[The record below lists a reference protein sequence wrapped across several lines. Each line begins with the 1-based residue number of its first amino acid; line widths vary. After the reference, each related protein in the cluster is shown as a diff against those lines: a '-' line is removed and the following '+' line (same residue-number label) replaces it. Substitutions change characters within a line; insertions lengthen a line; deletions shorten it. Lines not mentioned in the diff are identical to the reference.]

1 VKKTLLLLSIAVLSL
16 ATFASADN
24 FDTFSSR
31 AQQNPSDYF
40 DWGQIAPPG
49 TQVNTPQLVVS
60 FTGNNA
66 GLVGNID
73 NSPFLT
79 MQEGSTWTGNFDYG
93 ENLLWTGNSNFGI
106 GGLGPMALVFANP
119 VGTVGFSISADFY
132 GPFTAYL
139 TAFDVNGN
147 QLFTYSADGVSNGL
161 ENGSALFMGL
171 GDKSGDNISYIEYTI
186 SSSVDPSANNDFA
199 IDAVSIGYGYAPV
212 PEPSSLV
219 LLGTGLLGMAGVV
232 RRKLNR

>member
-49 TQVNTPQLVVS
+49 TQVNSPQLVVS

-66 GLVGNID
+66 GLVGNTD
-73 NSPFLT
+73 GSPFLT
-79 MQEGSTWTGNFDYG
+79 MQEGYTWTGNFDYG
-93 ENLLWTGNSNFGI
+93 ENLLWTGNAAFGI
-106 GGLGPMALVFANP
+106 GGEGPMALVFAKP
-119 VGTVGFSISADFY
+119 VGTVGFSIQGDLY

-139 TAFDVNGN
+139 AAYDVNGN
-147 QLFTYSADGVSNGL
+147 LLYSYSANGVSNGL
-161 ENGSALFMGL
+161 ENGSALFVGL

-186 SSSVDPSANNDFA
+186 SSPAGPPWNNDFA
-199 IDAVSIGYGYAPV
+199 INAVSIGYGYT

-219 LLGTGLLGMAGVV
+219 LMGSGLLGLAGVV